1 MKSYWTL
8 TAEKIASF
16 PPLTGERQADVVVIG
31 GGMAGVL
38 TAYYLKQHGADVL
51 LLEADTIG
59 SGQTENT
66 TAKVTSQH
74 GLIYEKLQKAM
85 GLSLARQYAAA
96 NEGAIQSYRELI
108 RREHIDC
115 QWEDCPAFL
124 YSLEDADDLKKEAEA
139 AKALGLPASFT
150 TDTEL
155 PFLVKGAVRF
165 ADQGRFHPLSFLR
178 AVAKGLPICEHSRV
192 QRVEGTTCFT
202 ERGKVFSKEVVFAC
216 HYPFINF
223 PGAYFMRMHQER
235 SYVLALSGTA
245 SLKGVYLGVDKENAF
260 SFRQAGK
267 VLLLGGENHRTG
279 ENRPGG
285 RYQGLLEKAQT
296 WWPGCREVARWSA
309 QDCMPMDGV
318 PYIGPYA
325 ADAPHWWVATGF
337 QKWGMTTSMVAA
349 TLLTNAILGEGSPYA
364 PVFAPSRFTPAASAK
379 NFLVDGY
386 HAAKDLVRQVLQ
398 PPRAA
403 LDELPPGHG
412 GIVDVEGEK
421 VGVYKT
427 EEGKVFTVS
436 TRCPHLG
443 CQLEWNP
450 DEKSWDC
457 PCHGSRFDHTG
468 KRLDGPAEEGLL

>member
-1 MKSYWTL
+1 MKSYWNL
-8 TAEKIASF
+8 TAEKNDPF
-16 PPLTGERQADVVVIG
+16 PILEGEHQTDVVVIG

-38 TAYYLKQHGADVL
+38 TAYLLKEQGVDVL
-51 LLEADTIG
+51 LLEAGTVG
-59 SGQTENT
+59 SGQTEHT
-66 TAKVTSQH
+66 TAKVTAQH
-74 GLIYEKLQKAM
+74 GLIYDKLQKSM
-85 GLSLARQYAAA
+85 GPLLAKQYADA
-96 NEGAIQSYRELI
+96 NQGAVNAYRTLI
-108 RREHIDC
+108 EKEKIEC
-115 QWEDCPAFL
+115 QWEDCPAYL
-124 YSLEDADDLKKEAEA
+124 YSLEDIRPLEKEVEA
-139 AKALGLPASFT
+139 AAGLGLPATFT
-150 TDTEL
+150 TETEL
-155 PFLVKGAVRF
+155 PFSVKGAVRF
-165 ADQGRFHPLSFLR
+165 EGQARFHPLLFLR
-178 AVAKGLPICEHSRV
+178 ALAKGLPIYEHSRV
-192 QRVEGTTCFT
+192 KRVEGTTCFT
-202 ERGKVFSKEVVFAC
+202 EQGKVVSKEVVFAC
-216 HYPFINF
+216 HYPFVNF

-235 SYVLALSGTA
+235 SYVLALSGPPV
-245 SLKGVYLGVDKENAF
+245 LHGVYLGVDKENAF

-285 RYQGLLEKAQT
+285 RYLGLLEKAQA

-337 QKWGMTTSMVAA
+337 QKWGMSTSMVAA
-349 TLLTNAILGEGSPYA
+349 KLLTGSIIGREEPYTE
-364 PVFAPSRFTPAASAK
+364 VFAPSRFTPAASAK

-398 PPRAA
+398 PPRAV
-403 LDELPPGHG
+403 LEELPLGHG

-457 PCHGSRFDHTG
+457 PCHGSRFDYTG